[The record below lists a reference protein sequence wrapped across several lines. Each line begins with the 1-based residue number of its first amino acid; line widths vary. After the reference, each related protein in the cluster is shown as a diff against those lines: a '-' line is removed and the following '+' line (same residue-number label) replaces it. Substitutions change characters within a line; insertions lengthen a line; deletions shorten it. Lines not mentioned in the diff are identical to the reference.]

1 MEQYLKEL
9 DDVDVEPSTT
19 YYLSPRMQ
27 EELDKA
33 TADLDAFIADFFKE
47 DEPPEDSGSVSWD
60 DIELGCDEDDSRP
73 IKFRKTEKPKLTK
86 PKVITLET
94 PTAEVHA
101 SLDALQKSATIQ
113 ASLREAEKIEAK
125 ATNID
130 CYSFKKLEFKNPAL
144 KKFFTI
150 RKPKVTA
157 VIDWLKLK
165 MTVSPTYAFSHPSKK
180 FQDIRKFLKLHGI
193 NNNARVDQSLADE
206 RIFTFDIHDVASGE
220 QFKRVIALLESEY
233 GATDMKIVMLELS
246 LDFWHVG
253 AGPLLLALAKS
264 VRADTTVSSKDFR
277 LYRGK
282 GQFRVM
288 PKSPHTAMRYIN
300 EGYTIGVGHRDKSKV
315 YKRAYLKT
323 RDQNQD
329 LPQDQHR
336 PRIETNLRGQV
347 LADLGNDADNLK
359 HLVNEGF
366 RHLRFTKLNDNAT
379 AKEVADYHNSAEL
392 FGRESCVIS
401 KSRHKR
407 KLHNFI
413 KPHSD
418 LNRVIDKAVWNF
430 SRNF

>member
-1 MEQYLKEL
+1 
-9 DDVDVEPSTT
+9 
-19 YYLSPRMQ
+19 
-27 EELDKA
+27 
-33 TADLDAFIADFFKE
+33 
-47 DEPPEDSGSVSWD
+47 
-60 DIELGCDEDDSRP
+60 
-73 IKFRKTEKPKLTK
+73 
-86 PKVITLET
+86 
-94 PTAEVHA
+94 
-101 SLDALQKSATIQ
+101 
-113 ASLREAEKIEAK
+113 
-125 ATNID
+125 
-130 CYSFKKLEFKNPAL
+130 
-144 KKFFTI
+144 
-150 RKPKVTA
+150 
-157 VIDWLKLK
+157 
-165 MTVSPTYAFSHPSKK
+165 
-180 FQDIRKFLKLHGI
+180 
-193 NNNARVDQSLADE
+193 
-206 RIFTFDIHDVASGE
+206 
-220 QFKRVIALLESEY
+220 
-233 GATDMKIVMLELS
+233 
-246 LDFWHVG
+246 
-253 AGPLLLALAKS
+253 
-264 VRADTTVSSKDFR
+264 
-277 LYRGK
+277 
-282 GQFRVM
+282 
-288 PKSPHTAMRYIN
+288 MRYIN